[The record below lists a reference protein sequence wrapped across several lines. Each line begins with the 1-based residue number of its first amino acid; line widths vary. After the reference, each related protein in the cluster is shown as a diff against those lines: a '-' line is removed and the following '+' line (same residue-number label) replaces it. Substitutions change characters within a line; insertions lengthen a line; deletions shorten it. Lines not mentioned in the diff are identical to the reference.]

1 MRPKYLIAAMMVA
14 LAAAPLHGQS
24 VRAGI
29 DEWQRGNYA
38 DAVSIWRPLAEA
50 GDPNAEFNL
59 GQAYRL
65 GRGLQTNAAESQKWF
80 ERAATQG
87 HVDAETTLGLLLFQT
102 GDQAGGLK
110 WLKLAAD
117 QDEPRAMLV
126 YGTALYNGDG
136 VTQDPVL
143 GYAYVRRAA
152 AQGLSPAK
160 DTLAQLDSLM
170 SAQDRKQGAV
180 TAEKMSRAAGSAAFG
195 SSSEP
200 KAARPTKMAQ
210 RVPAKPPKPVK
221 TAVEPVRETEPVVT
235 AATEPQAAKPLLQ
248 PKKPT
253 ARPASASK
261 TASAA
266 TGAWRI
272 QLGAFSQ
279 KANAET
285 LYKKLGGNGALAG
298 RKPFYVVAGPVI
310 RLQVGPF
317 ESKVAAL
324 TACKAVASA
333 CFPVPAK

>member
-1 MRPKYLIAAMMVA
+1 MSPKHLIAAVMVA
-14 LAAAPLHGQS
+14 LVAAPLDAQS
-24 VRAGI
+24 VKAGI

-38 DAVSIWRPLAEA
+38 NAVAIWRPLAEA
-50 GDPNAEFNL
+50 GDANAEFNL

-65 GRGLQTNAAESQKWF
+65 GRGLQTNIAESQRWF

-152 AQGLSPAK
+152 AQGLGPAK
-160 DTLAQLDSLM
+160 DTLAQLDEIM
-170 SAQDRKQGAV
+170 SAQDRKEGAV
-180 TAEKMSRAAGSAAFG
+180 MAEKMGRAAGSAAFG
-195 SSSEP
+195 IAGDS
-200 KAARPTKMAQ
+200 Q
-210 RVPAKPPKPVK
+210 PPKPSARVR
-221 TAVEPVRETEPVVT
+221 TAKAKPATQKPARPVELASAEPPKK
-235 AATEPQAAKPLLQ
+235 AEAAAKPVIAA
-248 PKKPT
+248 PT
-253 ARPASASK
+253 APR
-261 TASAA
+261 A

-272 QLGAFSQ
+272 QLGAFAQ
-279 KANAET
+279 KGNAET
-285 LYKKLGGNGALAG
+285 LYKKLADNGALAG
-298 RKPFYVVAGPVI
+298 RKPFFIAAGSVT

-317 ESKVAAL
+317 ESKVAAQA
-324 TACKAVASA
+324 ACSALKQA
-333 CFPVPAK
+333 CFPIPAK